1 MLKKTNYMV
10 IIVAVI
16 AFLFVYFTDLG
27 IPFQARVV
35 LAITLLAGIMWIFE
49 ALPLHVTGIFAA
61 FMLGTLG
68 GFAPKQVFNPFFDP
82 IIALLLGGFILGV
95 AMQKHGLDRYMA
107 LKFLNKVGNGPG
119 TVMFGMMAI
128 TSFLS
133 FWITNTASTLI
144 MLPIAVS
151 ILRTN
156 KLKPLRSSYAK
167 ALVLSIGYAATIG
180 GVGTIIGSTPNAFS
194 VSFLA
199 KEGITL
205 TFLDWMVYGVPL
217 VVIMLPVI
225 WIILNR
231 MFKPEIKKIN
241 VSKFRGR
248 ITRNQKIVFMVFVI
262 TVGMWLTTTVHGL
275 NIYVVSLIPI
285 ILFYL
290 LGMLRTGDFMKINWE
305 ALILFGSGLSLG
317 AAISASGLD
326 MIIAE
331 QLGLALVNQP
341 LIIVLLAVAAV
352 GIALTAVASN
362 TAAAAI
368 FIPIIIPFSNLF
380 GIDMKFLV
388 IFAAMS
394 VSLDFILPI
403 GTPPDTIAYASGYIR
418 TRDMVKAGI
427 FVTVAAI
434 LVLTGLFYLWNF
446 FLF

>member
-1 MLKKTNYMV
+1 
-10 IIVAVI
+10 
-16 AFLFVYFTDLG
+16 
-27 IPFQARVV
+27 
-35 LAITLLAGIMWIFE
+35 MWIFE
-49 ALPLHVTGIFAA
+49 ALPLHVTGIFTA
-61 FMLGTLG
+61 FLLGTLG
-68 GFAPKQVFNPFFDP
+68 GFTPKQVFNPFFDP

-95 AMQKHGLDRYMA
+95 AMQKHGLDRFMA
-107 LKFLNKVGNGPG
+107 LKFLNKVGSGPG
-119 TVMFGMMAI
+119 AVMFGMMAI

-144 MLPIAVS
+144 MLPIAIS

-167 ALVLSIGYAATIG
+167 ALILSVGYAATVG

-205 TFLDWMVYGVPL
+205 SFLDWMIYGVPL

-225 WIILNR
+225 WIILTR
-231 MFKPEIKKIN
+231 MFKPEIKSIKVAKFKEKIT
-241 VSKFRGR
+241 K
-248 ITRNQKIVFMVFVI
+248 NQKIVLMVFVI
-262 TVGMWLTTTVHGL
+262 TVGMWLTTMIHGIHISL
-275 NIYVVSLIPI
+275 ISLIPI

-290 LGMLRTGDFMKINWE
+290 LKMLKTGDFMKINWE

-317 AAISASGLD
+317 AAIVASGLD

-331 QLGLALVNQP
+331 QLGLTLVNQP
-341 LIIVLLAVAAV
+341 LIIVLFAVAAV

-368 FIPIIIPFSNLF
+368 FIPIIIPFSNIF

-403 GTPPDTIAYASGYIR
+403 GTPPDTITYSSGYIR
-418 TRDMVKAGI
+418 TKDMAKAGI
-427 FVTVAAI
+427 FVTISAI
-434 LVLTGLFYLWNF
+434 LVLIGLFYLWDF